1 MTLTIVL
8 PTLPKITEPMA
19 RTGLMQLAWPVDDAP
34 CAPPSPHHLFSFAL
48 REPYSLFDTSN
59 VLDVD
64 PEASTPRIAMRAS
77 KMVH

>member
-34 CAPPSPHHLFSFAL
+34 HHPFSFAPL
-48 REPYSLFDTSN
+48 EPYSLFDTSN

-77 KMVH
+77 KMVQ